1 MGPQWVSSIA
11 CPYGTRYCCSAA
23 LLEHPDHALSW
34 RTPCKQAWHCYR
46 SWSMVWEDRRQQL
59 VLASARRTETR
70 WKGCRMLHGFLLSRS
85 HSLALVGCFGEIMK
99 ELPSLGCDREVP
111 SRGCVESLALENSI
125 SISQHMIFSVSHC
138 LMPSQS
144 RDNKPHF
151 ITHNIQ

>member
-59 VLASARRTETR
+59 VLASAKRTETR

-85 HSLALVGCFGEIMK
+85 HSLALVGCFGEVMK
-99 ELPSLGCDREVP
+99 ELPSLGCDREKCHPEAVL
-111 SRGCVESLALENSI
+111 SLWPWRTV
-125 SISQHMIFSVSHC
+125 FPSVS
-138 LMPSQS
+138 
-144 RDNKPHF
+144 
-151 ITHNIQ
+151 I

>member
-11 CPYGTRYCCSAA
+11 RPYGTRYCCSAA

-59 VLASARRTETR
+59 VLASAKRTETR

-85 HSLALVGCFGEIMK
+85 HSLALVGCFGEVMK
-99 ELPSLGCDREVP
+99 ELPSLGCDREKCHPEAVL
-111 SRGCVESLALENSI
+111 SLWRWRTV
-125 SISQHMIFSVSHC
+125 FPSVS
-138 LMPSQS
+138 
-144 RDNKPHF
+144 
-151 ITHNIQ
+151 I